1 MHRMLGLNGSPGTIP
16 DVATGRMRS
25 GSFSS
30 RARLGARTSWSIAV
44 APGRGGAPLRP
55 LIVLHGRG
63 GDHRSAFGDQ
73 LGLDRFLAQAV
84 AQGSKPFAIASV
96 DGGDHSYWHHRRGGE
111 DAGAMVLT
119 EFIPLLADHGLDTRR
134 VAFLGWSMGGY
145 GALWLGGQ
153 LRSPTVAAVVAE
165 SPAIWHHAGDTPPG
179 AFDDEQDFTQH
190 AVFGRQSQLTG
201 VAVRVDCGTG
211 DGFYPAAR
219 DYARTLTP
227 PPAGGFQPGAHDL
240 AYWRRM
246 APAQLQFISHH
257 LPA

>member
-30 RARLGARTSWSIAV
+30 RARLGARTSWSITV
-44 APGRGGAPLRP
+44 APGRGGAPLR
-55 LIVLHGRG
+55 IV
-63 GDHRSAFGDQ
+63 
-73 LGLDRFLAQAV
+73 
-84 AQGSKPFAIASV
+84 
-96 DGGDHSYWHHRRGGE
+96 
-111 DAGAMVLT
+111 
-119 EFIPLLADHGLDTRR
+119 ADHGLDTGR
-134 VAFLGWSMGGY
+134 VAY
-145 GALWLGGQ
+145 
-153 LRSPTVAAVVAE
+153 
-165 SPAIWHHAGDTPPG
+165 
-179 AFDDEQDFTQH
+179 
-190 AVFGRQSQLTG
+190 AVFGRQSQLTR

-227 PPAGGFQPGAHDL
+227 PPAGRFQPGAHDL

>member
-1 MHRMLGLNGSPGTIP
+1 
-16 DVATGRMRS
+16 
-25 GSFSS
+25 
-30 RARLGARTSWSIAV
+30 
-44 APGRGGAPLRP
+44 
-55 LIVLHGRG
+55 
-63 GDHRSAFGDQ
+63 
-73 LGLDRFLAQAV
+73 
-84 AQGSKPFAIASV
+84 
-96 DGGDHSYWHHRRGGE
+96 
-111 DAGAMVLT
+111 
-119 EFIPLLADHGLDTRR
+119 
-134 VAFLGWSMGGY
+134 MGGY

-153 LRSPTVAAVVAE
+153 LRGPTVAAVVAE
-165 SPAIWHHAGDTPPG
+165 SPAIWHHAGDTPAG

-219 DYARTLTP
+219 DYARSLTP

-246 APAQLQFISHH
+246 APAQLQFIGHH